1 MKKIIPLSLIALF
14 ILAVSCGEGS
24 KKNEKQ
30 ELSEKGKLLT
40 SVLWKYD
47 TNASIKGTTDDIK
60 DTTGIT
66 ADIELKDDVKSIA
79 DFLTGTLRFAVDAK
93 DPSKLSYER
102 KYGKGIFSTSV
113 LGYWEFSDDEK
124 FLIMREWDDVANKE
138 KPAVE
143 YQIIELK
150 KDRLVI
156 KEPDGT
162 EHFYIPN

>member
-1 MKKIIPLSLIALF
+1 MKKLLPLGLLTLMIF
-14 ILAVSCGEGS
+14 AVSCGEGG
-24 KKNEKQ
+24 KKKGKA

-40 SVLWKYD
+40 SVIWKYD

-79 DFLTGTLRFAVDAK
+79 DFFTGTLRFTVDAK

-102 KYGKGIFSTSV
+102 KYGKGIFSSSV
-113 LGYWEFSDDEK
+113 LGYWEFTEGEK
-124 FLIMREWDDVANKE
+124 FIIMREWDDVANKE

-143 YQIIELK
+143 YQIINLT
-150 KDRLVI
+150 KDKLII